1 MGVEGDKGP
10 SGLLRHFSGQI
21 VRQPLQP
28 LPSFHKG
35 LQGQSG
41 QAYPGIL
48 RGLFLRQPGA
58 LQFYALLPEPAV
70 PVRAGNGEGR
80 HPVPNS
86 GDTLIAEELRLH
98 RHAVQRP
105 SHDLE
110 GAQAALRRPVAEG
123 RVHGQKAQEVS
134 LCHSLGDLP
143 VKLRPLRG
151 EAVGAILPQLVGQV
165 SAGNEH
171 SPAPQGLHRLSDTL
185 PQPVVVH
192 RREPGQAD
200 AEDRAVRPGLPQEVQ
215 RYKGPVV
222 QRRVPLT
229 QRPGPETGGLRTADD
244 LVPQRGVVLYT
255 QFGLGRTEGGHVS
268 SGTPAW

>member
-35 LQGQSG
+35 LQGQPG

-134 LCHSLGDLP
+134 LCHSSGDLP
-143 VKLRPLRG
+143 VELRSLWG
-151 EAVGAILPQLVGQV
+151 EAVGSVVLQLVGQV
-165 SAGNEH
+165 AAGNEH
-171 SPAPQGLHRLSDTL
+171 SPTSQVLHGLSDAL
-185 PQPVVVH
+185 PQPVVVQG
-192 RREPGQAD
+192 RKPGQAD
-200 AEDRAVRPGLPQEVQ
+200 AEDGTVHSGLSQKVQ
-215 RYKGPVV
+215 RHKRTMV
-222 QRRVPLT
+222 QVRVPLT
-229 QRPGPETGGLRTADD
+229 QRPDLGPSGLPAADD
-244 LVPQRGVVLYT
+244 LVPQLSVVFHAQLC
-255 QFGLGRTEGGHVS
+255 LGCSESGHI
-268 SGTPAW
+268 SGSTPAR